1 MTKRIAIFISGR
13 GSNME
18 SLLKKS
24 GKENLDADFIVVSDN
39 ERAEGLNIAKKLNIK
54 TFVLKDCGGGS
65 RLSREDSNKIKNILI
80 DERIELVFLA
90 GFMRIIPK
98 DIIDS
103 FPRMFVNIHP
113 SLLPSFKGKD
123 AQRQAFEYGVKLSG
137 CTVHFVDSGIDSGP
151 IILQRCIDISSAEN
165 PEDAG
170 RMILEAEH
178 QAYFEAL
185 KLLIF
190 KKYTIDGRR
199 VLFDT

>member
-1 MTKRIAIFISGR
+1 MTKKIAIFISGR

-18 SLLKKS
+18 SLLNKS
-24 GKENLDADFIVVSDN
+24 RKENLVADFIVVSDN
-39 ERAEGLNIAKKLNIK
+39 ERAEGLNIAQKMNVK

-65 RLSREDSNKIKNILI
+65 RLSIENSNEIKNILV
-80 DERIELVFLA
+80 DEKVELVLLA

-103 FPRMFVNIHP
+103 FPNIFVNIHP
-113 SLLPSFKGKD
+113 SLLPSFKGKN
-123 AQRQAFEYGVKLSG
+123 AQRQAFEYGVKISG

-151 IILQRCIDISSAEN
+151 IIFQRCIDISSAEN
-165 PEDAG
+165 PEEAG

-178 QAYFEAL
+178 QAYFEAM
-185 KLLIF
+185 KLLLL

-199 VLFDT
+199 VFFDT